1 MINIIGLGP
10 GEFDYI
16 TKIGENIIKKSDVV
30 MGGKRNLESIKNF
43 DGDKIEITN
52 NLKEIVEYININK
65 DKEISIIASGDPSIY
80 GIARYIVKNVESE
93 NISDDIN
100 VISGISSMQYI
111 FSKIYVDMNDLYI
124 TSSHGKEPDFDYIL
138 SHKKVCMVT
147 DEKIGPRE
155 ISKEILN
162 RGLKKTIVV
171 GENLSYENEQI
182 TVGYPMEILKKE
194 NYDMNVVVIL
204 DE

>member
-10 GEFDYI
+10 GKFDYI
-16 TKIGENIIKKSDVV
+16 TKIGENLIKKSDIVI
-30 MGGKRNLESIKNF
+30 GGKRNIESLKNF

-80 GIARYIVKNVESE
+80 GIARYIIKNVEYE

-147 DEKIGPRE
+147 DKKIGPRE